1 MLILA
6 PATTNPYTNL
16 ATEEYLL
23 KNSPSDIFMLWRSQP
38 AVIVGKHQNAMAEI
52 NYHFVREN
60 GIPVIRRLSGGGT
73 VYHDLGNLNYTFI
86 MNGTEGNLV
95 NFRRF
100 AQPIIDVLHGV
111 GVDARLEGKNDLR
124 VNGKKISGNAEHVYK
139 NRVLHHG
146 TLLVESNLV
155 NLGMALKAP
164 TNRYSDRAV
173 QSIRSVVA
181 NLNDYLD
188 RPVTADDMANRIL
201 GYMALLFPKSARYE
215 LSDSEQE
222 GIGQLAKS
230 KYSSW
235 EWNFGYSPAYVVQNT
250 IDTQMGVLRLEISVE
265 MGVIRR
271 LRITNSLGD
280 ELNIPGLAGCLTGCR
295 HEFNEAARALR
306 GVSSPIVDDP
316 NRWANS
322 LF

>member
-222 GIGQLAKS
+222 GMAN
-230 KYSSW
+230 W
-235 EWNFGYSPAYVVQNT
+235 
-250 IDTQMGVLRLEISVE
+250 
-265 MGVIRR
+265 
-271 LRITNSLGD
+271 
-280 ELNIPGLAGCLTGCR
+280 
-295 HEFNEAARALR
+295 
-306 GVSSPIVDDP
+306 P
-316 NRWANS
+316 NRSTPPGNGTLATRRRTWCKTPLTHKWEYYAS
-322 LF
+322 KFR

>member
-6 PATTNPYTNL
+6 PETTDPYTNL

-23 KNSPSDIFMLWRSQP
+23 KNTSSDIFMLWRSQP
-38 AVIVGKHQNAMAEI
+38 SIIVGKHQNAMAEI
-52 NYHFVREN
+52 NYFFVREN

-86 MNGTEGNLV
+86 VNGAEGNLV
-95 NFRRF
+95 NFRRYT
-100 AQPIIDVLHGV
+100 QPIIDVLRGL
-111 GVDARLEGKNDLR
+111 GVDARFEGKNDLR

-146 TLLVESNLV
+146 TLLVGSNLE
-155 NLGMALKAP
+155 NLSMALKSP

-181 NLNDYLD
+181 NLNDFLD
-188 RPVTADDMANRIL
+188 RGVTTNDMANRIL
-201 GYMALLFPKSARYE
+201 DYLALLFPESARYE

-222 GIGQLAKS
+222 GIGLLAKS
-230 KYSSW
+230 KYSTW
-235 EWNFGYSPAYVVQNT
+235 EWNFGYSPAYVMQNT
-250 IDTQMGVLRLEISVE
+250 IDTRMGVLRLEISVE

-271 LRITNSLGD
+271 LRITNNLGD
-280 ELNIPGLAGCLTGCR
+280 EADIPGIVGRLTGCR
-295 HEFNEAARALR
+295 HEFNEVVRALS

-322 LF
+322 IF